1 MTQEKVL
8 ALLKAGPEAYH
19 SGQSMSRALGVSRAA
34 VWKAV
39 ECLRNEGYWID
50 SVPNRGYCLKAEPD
64 LLRAGALSNEL
75 EGCRVGGTL
84 VCLPTVDSTN
94 NELKRRAAEAPDGL
108 AVLADEQTG
117 GRGRRGKSFQSPRGQ
132 GIYLSVLLRPDCP
145 LAELSALTAWIAVAV
160 CEGIREACGAE
171 AEIKW
176 TNDVLLGGKKLCG
189 ILTELEIEAESG
201 LLRHVIAGIGVNV
214 GQTAEDFGPELSPVA
229 TSLALAMGHTVRRT
243 ELAACLLRALDRM
256 YAAFPTEK
264 ERYLAEYRRRCV
276 TTGRNVLL
284 LRGDARRPAFAE
296 AVEDDFSLRVL
307 FPDGH
312 RESITA
318 GEVSVRGQM
327 GYI

>member
-8 ALLKAGPEAYH
+8 ALLKADPEAYH
-19 SGQSMSRALGVSRAA
+19 SGQSMSRELGISRAA

-39 ECLRNEGYWID
+39 ESLRSEGYKID
-50 SVPNRGYCLKAEPD
+50 SVSNRGYRLAAEPD
-64 LLRAGALSNEL
+64 RLRAGALAGNL
-75 EGCRVGGTL
+75 TGCRVGGTL

-117 GRGRRGKSFQSPRGQ
+117 GRGRRGKTFQSLGGRGV
-132 GIYLSVLLRPDCP
+132 YLSVLLRPAGS

-171 AEIKW
+171 TEIKW

-189 ILTELEIEAESG
+189 ILTELELEAESG
-201 LLRHVIAGIGVNV
+201 LLRHVIVGVGVNIN
-214 GQTAEDFGPELSPVA
+214 QTAADFGPELASVA
-229 TSLALAMGHTVRRT
+229 TSLALAGYPVRRT
-243 ELAACLLRALDRM
+243 ELAVCLLQALDRM
-256 YAAFPTEK
+256 YAAFPAER

-276 TTGRNVLL
+276 TTGRDVLL
-284 LRGDARRPAFAE
+284 LRGNTRQTAFAE
-296 AVEDDFSLRVL
+296 AVEDDFSLRVR

-312 RESITA
+312 RENVTA
-318 GEVSVRGQM
+318 GEVSVRGLM
-327 GYI
+327 GYM